1 MKIVQMKT
9 SKRNLGGVGCS
20 RFVLRGFTLIEL
32 LVVIAIIAILAAMLL
47 PVLAKAKM
55 RAQGIS
61 CLNNMKQLGLAW
73 TIYASDHEDKVPP
86 NTDGGAGVAGLE
98 GQNTTAPAWVAGWMK
113 YSSSTADNT
122 NLDYLVGQQYTSFGS
137 LGAYTRNSGIYH
149 CPADKTVDAGGLG
162 PRVRSCS
169 MNGYIGP
176 TTAGYQSSRV
186 LTSGNEYYL
195 KTTTFNKLKAV
206 DAVVFLDERKET
218 IDDGYFWGPNAL
230 YHVGNLPALN
240 HGDNT
245 SLAFADGHAEFHH
258 WLDPKFI
265 AQTSYNV
272 ILPGS
277 VDAQWMWE
285 HFTAR

>member
-1 MKIVQMKT
+1 MKI
-9 SKRNLGGVGCS
+9 SKRTFARLRDYRLLS
-20 RFVLRGFTLIEL
+20 RGFTLIEL

-61 CLNNMKQLGLAW
+61 CLSNMKQLGLAW
-73 TIYASDHEDKVPP
+73 TIYSGDNQDKVPP
-86 NTDGGAGVAGLE
+86 NTDGGAGVGGLQ
-98 GQNTTAPAWVAGWMK
+98 GQNATAPAWVAGWMN

-122 NLDYLVGQQYTSFGS
+122 NINYLVDQQYLAFGS
-137 LGAYTRNSGIYH
+137 LGGYTKNAGIYH
-149 CPADKTVDAGGLG
+149 CPADKTSDPGGLG

-176 TTAGYQSSRV
+176 TAAGFQSSRV
-186 LTSGNEYYL
+186 LTSGNEFYL
-195 KTTTFNKLKAV
+195 KTTSFNKLKAV
-206 DAVVFLDERKET
+206 DAVLFLDERKES
-218 IDDGYFWGPNAL
+218 IDDGYFWGPNTL

-240 HGDNT
+240 HGNNT
-245 SLAFADGHAEFHH
+245 SIAFADGHAEFHH
-258 WLDPKFI
+258 WLDGKFI
-265 AQTSYNV
+265 AQTTYNV

-285 HFTAR
+285 HFTAK